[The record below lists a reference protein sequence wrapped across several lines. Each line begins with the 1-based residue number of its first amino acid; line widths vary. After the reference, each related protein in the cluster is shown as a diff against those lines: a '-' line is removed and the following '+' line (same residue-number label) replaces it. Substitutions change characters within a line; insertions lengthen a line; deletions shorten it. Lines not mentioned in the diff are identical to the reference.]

1 MNSGLKSA
9 FRRFHLLSIIYGIAS
24 SLSWGAG
31 DFAGG
36 LASRKVGAYRAV
48 LYADF
53 FGLLIVI
60 AALAFY
66 PESFPSTKVALYSF
80 ISGILGSFG
89 LLVLYYSLSIGQ
101 MSIAAP
107 VSALFAALLPVMYG
121 AFTEGLPS
129 AIQFIGFALA
139 LAAVWLISQGDG
151 GFHIGKLSDLK
162 FPILAGVG
170 FGCYFIFIHNAA
182 SDPDALLWPMIL
194 SRLAGTLLVFA
205 IVLARRESF
214 PVPREAWGVVG
225 INATLDLGGNL
236 FFILA
241 SKAGRLDISAV
252 LSSLYPGATVILAWL
267 ILKEHISRN
276 QVIGIALAFAAIYL
290 FAI

>member
-1 MNSGLKSA
+1 M
-9 FRRFHLLSIIYGIAS
+9 LSIIYGIAS